1 MIDPAHAG
9 ATAWSE
15 RHMLA
20 IPAWHPAE
28 WLSVLHCTQAQ
39 NHSAADE
46 REPLDLRSNS
56 AAVRQRKPSLGDAAR
71 LYLDAKSTQIRPQ
84 SQSSTPRSL
93 FASIR
98 VLDQLDVRPIA
109 GTEGGLNPFFFARWP
124 ISRFFHL
131 SGAQTRSDGRWSS
144 YDDLRDCCLL
154 QRRELGRERHDRVHA
169 IIARVAA
176 GSCVGRQARYHRAAG
191 PVKVFGRRLRI
202 RLKRSTLTD
211 AVAFRPHPTS
221 MS

>member
-15 RHMLA
+15 RHVLA

-84 SQSSTPRSL
+84 AQSGTPRSL

-144 YDDLRDCCLL
+144 YDDLLRRSARLMPTSAARAGARTTRSCSRNHRSGCCRFL
-154 QRRELGRERHDRVHA
+154 R
-169 IIARVAA
+169 
-176 GSCVGRQARYHRAAG
+176 RAAS
-191 PVKVFGRRLRI
+191 P
-202 RLKRSTLTD
+202 
-211 AVAFRPHPTS
+211 
-221 MS
+221 

>member
-1 MIDPAHAG
+1 MAHAG

-15 RHMLA
+15 RHVLA

-84 SQSSTPRSL
+84 AQSSTPRSL

-98 VLDQLDVRPIA
+98 VLDQFDVRPIA
-109 GTEGGLNPFFFARWP
+109 GTEGGLNPFFSPDGRSLGFSTFLELKRVPTAGGP
-124 ISRFFHL
+124 ATTICAIDAYF
-131 SGAQTRSDGRWSS
+131 SGASWGAMFTQSS
-144 YDDLRDCCLL
+144 LGLL
-154 QRRELGRERHDRVHA
+154 QVPASGGKPVT
-169 IIARVAA
+169 IA
-176 GSCVGRQARYHRAAG
+176 Q
-191 PVKVFGRRLRI
+191 PDQVKVFGRRLRI

-221 MS
+221 ML